1 MSESSLWPSTRP
13 SLIQRLRNRADQ
25 ESWRV
30 FDGLYRPVLRV
41 VARRF
46 GLSVADADDLVQEI
60 FAKVFPALAEFELD
74 RERGRFRSWLK
85 TIAIHALSDLRKMR
99 HLSPL
104 DSAREP
110 AVPDP
115 LEKIWDEEYR
125 RHVLFF
131 ALSQVRQASKPKTW
145 ACFAECKLKGRPA
158 AEVAA
163 SLGLKVDAVHQN
175 VARTMN
181 RLCKQCEDY
190 EEEPG
195 IPDIPAAHLER
206 L

>member
-1 MSESSLWPSTRP
+1 MSEFSLWPPTRP
-13 SLIQRLRNRADQ
+13 SLIQRLRDRADQ
-25 ESWRV
+25 ESWRA
-30 FDGLYRPVLRV
+30 FDGLYRPVLHV

-46 GLSVADADDLVQEI
+46 GLSTADADDLVQDI

-85 TIAIHALSDLRKMR
+85 TIAIHALSDRRKNR
-99 HLSPL
+99 HFSPL
-104 DSAREP
+104 DSGHEP
-110 AVPDP
+110 AVQDP
-115 LEKIWDEEYR
+115 LEKVWDEEYR
-125 RHVLFF
+125 RQVLSF

-145 ACFAECKLKGRPA
+145 ACFTECKLKGRPA
-158 AEVAA
+158 ADVAA
-163 SLGLKVDAVHQN
+163 SLGMSVDAVHQN

-195 IPDIPAAHLER
+195 IPDIPEAGIEAL
-206 L
+206 